1 MVGVWGGERDG
12 KVGTRTD
19 GRWVEMGKETV
30 GAWMVGYMWRG
41 GRGVG
46 EEQRGGEWERGMR
59 E

>member
-1 MVGVWGGERDG
+1 MRFGRCMGGERDG
-12 KVGTRTD
+12 QVGTRTD

-46 EEQRGGEWERGMR
+46 KEQRGGE
-59 E
+59 